1 MKYFLLSIN
10 ILLTVFLISSNAIA
24 IEKNHRYEEM
34 NRSIHSFNDSIDQNI
49 LRPTSKAYGLL
60 PDFIKTGISN
70 VISNLNEPSNFI
82 NHLFQGE
89 INSSFSTIGRL
100 TINSTIGLLGIFDVA
115 NKVGIEK
122 LSTDFGKTL
131 EIWGLNEGQ
140 YLVIPFIGP
149 RTSRHFFGT
158 IVDAVISPV
167 NYGLKD
173 EDSIISISPS
183 ILFVLSTRSSNGE
196 TIDNLRST
204 SIDYYSSLRSIYLQ
218 NREINISEDLEND
231 INFFD
236 EDFDDENIFLLKVIK

>member
-131 EIWGLNEGQ
+131 DIWGLDEGQ

>member
-236 EDFDDENIFLLKVIK
+236 EDFDDENIFLPNVIK